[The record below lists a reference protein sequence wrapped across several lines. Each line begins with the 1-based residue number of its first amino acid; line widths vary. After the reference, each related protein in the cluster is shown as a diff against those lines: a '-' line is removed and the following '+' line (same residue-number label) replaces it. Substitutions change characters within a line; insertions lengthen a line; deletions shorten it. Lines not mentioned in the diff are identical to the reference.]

1 MQNQSAS
8 DNKRIAKNTI
18 MLYFRML
25 LTLVVGLYTARVVLN
40 TLGASDYGLYSV
52 VGGIITL
59 FTFVNGTLATG
70 TQRFLTFSLGQGN
83 FKKLTSV
90 FSTASYLH
98 LFLAIIILVLSEIV
112 GLWLLYYKMQI
123 PEGRM
128 DAAFWVFQFSVWASM
143 VAIIQVPFM
152 SSIIAHE
159 KMGIYAWVSI
169 YDAIMKLLIV
179 YLLQIV
185 NADKLILYAFLLL
198 LVHISTSL
206 IYIFYCTFNYKECR
220 LFRNFDKST
229 FKEIAS
235 FSGWNIFGVSA
246 VTLQGQGV
254 NLLLNMFFGTI
265 VNAARGI
272 AFQVNGI
279 IIQFVN
285 NFQTAVN
292 PQIVKLYASGQK
304 DKMINLVIENS
315 KIASYLLLLIAIP
328 LFIEI
333 EFVLSIW
340 LGDYPEYTPVF
351 LRIIIVQS
359 LVQTISRPVVMAVHA
374 VGKMK
379 EVNLTSG
386 LALLLILPVTYI
398 LLKLGVDPVT
408 VFIVNVIP
416 WFLETFFEL
425 YYENKFIGFPIL
437 GFYKRVYGVVF
448 PLAIMM
454 FSIPY
459 VAHVFLP
466 YSGWIRFLMVCII
479 SFLSSGFTIFYL
491 GISAQMR
498 ETVIIKVGSII
509 RSKIKHS

>member
-70 TQRFLTFSLGQGN
+70 TQRFLTFSLGQGD
-83 FKKLTSV
+83 FKKLISI

-123 PEGRM
+123 PEGRI

-185 NADKLILYAFLLL
+185 NADKLVLYAFLLL

-333 EFVLSIW
+333 EFVLTIW

-416 WFLETFFEL
+416 WFFETFFEL
-425 YYENKFIGFPIL
+425 YYENKFIGFPIW
-437 GFYKRVYGVVF
+437 GFYKRVYGIVF

-454 FSIPY
+454 FSFPY
-459 VAHVFLP
+459 IAHIFLP
-466 YSGWIRFLMVCII
+466 YSGWIRFLIVCII
-479 SFLSSGFTIFYL
+479 SLLSSGFIIFYL
-491 GISAQMR
+491 GISVQMR
-498 ETVIIKVGSII
+498 ETVIKKFESVIK
-509 RSKIKHS
+509 SKIKHS